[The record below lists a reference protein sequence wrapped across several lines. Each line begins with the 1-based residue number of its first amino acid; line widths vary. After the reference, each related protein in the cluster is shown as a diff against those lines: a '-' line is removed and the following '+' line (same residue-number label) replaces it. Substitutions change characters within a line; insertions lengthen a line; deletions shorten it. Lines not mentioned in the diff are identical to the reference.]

1 MNNSMSSAPVNP
13 DAELLLE
20 HYGTAAAPHIGRSLR
35 DHLIGTFE
43 LLRSWGND
51 QDVCL
56 AGLFHS
62 IYGTE
67 IYTRQSAPLGERDAI
82 RRAIGDRAEELAYL
96 FCACNRD
103 HLMSNVDQAEPFM
116 ILDRFTDREVSLDR
130 ASLAA
135 LLEISLANDLQ
146 QMPRDADLGSPRGLE
161 WRKRWARR
169 AAFVSLAAR
178 KTLEERILASVLR
191 ASA

>member
-1 MNNSMSSAPVNP
+1 MSSAPVNP

-20 HYGTAAAPHIGRSLR
+20 HYGTAAAPHIDGSLR
-35 DHLIGTFE
+35 DHLIGTFN

-82 RRAIGDRAEELAYL
+82 RSAIGDRAEALAYL
-96 FCACNRD
+96 FCACDRD
-103 HLMSNVDQAEPFM
+103 HLMSNVGQADPFT
-116 ILDRFTDREVSLDR
+116 IRDRFTGGQESLDR
-130 ASLAA
+130 ESLAA
-135 LLEISLANDLQ
+135 LLEISLANDLE
-146 QMPRDADLGSPRGLE
+146 QMPADADLLSPRGLM
-161 WRKRWARR
+161 WTKRWASR
-169 AAFVSLAAR
+169 AAFLSVAAR
-178 KTLEERILASVLR
+178 KALRERTLVKAR
-191 ASA
+191 